1 MKSKKFWM
9 SWSKRGWPETIDG
22 SGWILQGF
30 HRRRVYAE
38 VSAIKTVCYSL
49 VTRNWTPSSSF
60 QKQERSPYL
69 TKTQLL
75 VALYYL
81 ATDMSQASVCRSIKR
96 VTRAIT
102 TIAPRYIRFPSPA
115 EETTAMQEF
124 SVIVNMPCCIG
135 CIDGT
140 LIPIRGPGGDDAEL
154 YRCRKDCF
162 AYNVMAGGHARRTD

>member
-81 ATDMSQASVCRSIKR
+81 ATGDLQLTVGLGRYVTGKRLSINQEGYPCHHHHC
-96 VTRAIT
+96 T
-102 TIAPRYIRFPSPA
+102 TIHSVPFPSRGDYCHA
-115 EETTAMQEF
+115 GVLCHCEHAM
-124 SVIVNMPCCIG
+124 
-135 CIDGT
+135 
-140 LIPIRGPGGDDAEL
+140 L
-154 YRCRKDCF
+154 YWL
-162 AYNVMAGGHARRTD
+162 H